1 MRVRVTSRKKKNLSR
16 RRKQLCKRFSSGKIR
31 NFFEE
36 ERVAADE
43 TGDVDKGPDEA
54 RPFKS
59 W

>member
-16 RRKQLCKRFSSGKIR
+16 RRKQLCKRFSGGKIHDLS
-31 NFFEE
+31 EE
-36 ERVAADE
+36 EKMAADE
-43 TGDVDKGPDEA
+43 TEDVDKGPEET

>member
-16 RRKQLCKRFSSGKIR
+16 RRKKLCKGFSSGKIQD
-31 NFFEE
+31 FFEE
-36 ERVAADE
+36 KRVAADE
-43 TGDVDKGPDEA
+43 TEDVDKGPDEA